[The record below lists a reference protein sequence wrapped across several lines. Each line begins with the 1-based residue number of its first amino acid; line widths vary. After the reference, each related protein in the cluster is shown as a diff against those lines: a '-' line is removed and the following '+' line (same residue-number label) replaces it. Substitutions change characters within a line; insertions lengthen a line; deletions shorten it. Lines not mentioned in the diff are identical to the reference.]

1 MSSKTPLV
9 IEVVSDV
16 VCPWCF
22 VGLRRLERA
31 IDLVR
36 DERPDFQYELRWR
49 PFFLNPDTPIEG
61 EPYLPFLVQKFGGRA
76 RVEEI
81 WQRIRDV
88 GATLGIDY
96 RFEKIEV
103 RANTLMAHRL
113 IHWAQQQGDASRLVE
128 GLFKAQF
135 EYGENVS
142 DRLVLAKVAAACGY
156 DTVEVLGYLDSD
168 EDVALIQ
175 QMEDESRS
183 WGVNSVPTF
192 VFARKSGIQGAEEPS
207 VLADG
212 IKQALASL
220 GE

>member
-1 MSSKTPLV
+1 MSSNKPLT

-36 DERPDFQYELRWR
+36 EEQPDFQYELRWR
-49 PFFLNPDTPIEG
+49 PFFLNPDTPQEG
-61 EPYLPFLVQKFGGRA
+61 EPYLPFLVQKFGGRE

-81 WQRIRDV
+81 WQRIREV

-96 RFEKIEV
+96 HFEKIQV

-113 IHWAQQQGDASRLVE
+113 IHWAQQQGDASGVVE

-135 EYGENVS
+135 EQGENVS
-142 DRLVLAKVAAACGY
+142 DRLVLANVAAACGY
-156 DTVEVLGYLDSD
+156 DHTEVLSYLDSD
-168 EDVALIQ
+168 EDVSLIQ
-175 QMEDESRS
+175 HMEHESRT

-192 VFARKSGIQGAEEPS
+192 VFDRKSGVQGAEDPM
-207 VLADG
+207 VLATE
-212 IKQALASL
+212 IKQVLAAT
-220 GE
+220 EK